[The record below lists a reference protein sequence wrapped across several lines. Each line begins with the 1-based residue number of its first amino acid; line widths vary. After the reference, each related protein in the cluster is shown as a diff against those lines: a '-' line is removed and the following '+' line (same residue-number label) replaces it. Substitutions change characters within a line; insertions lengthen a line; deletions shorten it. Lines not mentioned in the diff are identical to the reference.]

1 MNYHSKKSQEELKDL
16 WEKYVLDC
24 DYSIE
29 SMVNSEHSEQ
39 IERIIQR
46 LEHDFTQ
53 INNSWFLK
61 CGDDVSKIEKLL
73 KSELYNQNI
82 ENVDLCR
89 ELGYLFKYFFRLKNR
104 RDRENSEL
112 KAENARLRIR
122 LSQYEQP

>member
-1 MNYHSKKSQEELKDL
+1 MDYHSNKTPEELQEL
-16 WEKYVLDC
+16 WKNYVLDC
-24 DYSIE
+24 DLSIE
-29 SMVNSEHSEQ
+29 AMVNSEHADQ
-39 IERIIQR
+39 IQRIVNR

-73 KSELYNQNI
+73 KSEMYNQNI

-112 KAENARLRIR
+112 RAENARLRMK
-122 LSQYEQP
+122 LNQYEPQ